1 MAILSR
7 TGTRS
12 IAFVLCLA
20 WFFCQ
25 FKVGLA
31 KGLHKVPDPSGAH
44 PAAPL
49 GGHQKPPGPLPAG
62 PGAQHKT
69 HGAARLGTIFNV
81 LQFGARSGARQSQ
94 SQPFVRT
101 WRAACDFNGP
111 ASVVVPPGVFTLAE
125 TVFQGPC
132 KGPPPTSI
140 TVQIQGTLKAVG
152 DPSEYSDK
160 YWISVEH
167 VNGLLITGSGT
178 IDGSGPSVWKYD
190 DCKGNTNCASL
201 PSSMYFNE
209 VQNAQIKG
217 LRFLDSMGFHMHIS
231 NCAEFSIIG
240 VHINA
245 PRDSPNTDGMHISRS
260 SKVKVLRTT
269 IGTGDDCISIGQGA
283 VDVTVNE
290 VTCGPGHGISVG
302 SLGKLPDELDVN
314 GVTVT
319 NCTIIGTE
327 NGIRIKTWPGSA
339 PSKALRML
347 FSNIVMDNVANPIII
362 DQNYGSKDSKPSLV
376 KLSDITYE
384 DIRGTSSTPTA
395 VSLSCS
401 PGAACDNL
409 MLNNINLQPKIPT
422 MRLDATCTNAKVK
435 YIGCQFPPPCAPHP
449 P

>member
-283 VDVTVNE
+283 VDVT
-290 VTCGPGHGISVG
+290 
-302 SLGKLPDELDVN
+302 
-314 GVTVT
+314 
-319 NCTIIGTE
+319 
-327 NGIRIKTWPGSA
+327 
-339 PSKALRML
+339 
-347 FSNIVMDNVANPIII
+347 
-362 DQNYGSKDSKPSLV
+362 PSLV